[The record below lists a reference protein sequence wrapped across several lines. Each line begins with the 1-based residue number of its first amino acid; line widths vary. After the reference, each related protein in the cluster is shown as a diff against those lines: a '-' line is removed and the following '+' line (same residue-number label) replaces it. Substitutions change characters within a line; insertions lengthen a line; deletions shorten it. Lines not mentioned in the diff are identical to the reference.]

1 MTRYLAF
8 LRAINVGG
16 RTVKMADLRRH
27 FEQAGLTEV
36 ETFIA
41 SGNVLFSSAEQ
52 DAARLE
58 EHIERN
64 LEQALGYRVDTF
76 VRTPAELACVAAE
89 LPFGGDCPGFYVAFL
104 KAAPEPDFE
113 ARLLARQ
120 SEVDRFSLRGRELF
134 WHCSVSSH
142 LSSFSGAALEKLLG
156 GPATMRNRNT
166 VLRLVSGLS
175 G

>member
-41 SGNVLFSSAEQ
+41 SGNVLFSSPEQ
-52 DAARLE
+52 DSRCLE
-58 EHIERN
+58 QHIEQH

-76 VRTPAELACVAAE
+76 LRTPTELGAVAA
-89 LPFGGDCPGFYVAFL
+89 LQPFNSECAAFYVAFL
-104 KAAPEPDFE
+104 KAPPGPEFKV
-113 ARLLARQ
+113 RLRSLD
-120 SEVDRFSLRGRELF
+120 SEVDRLALSGREVY
-134 WHCSVSSH
+134 WQCSVSSH
-142 LSSFSGAALEKLLG
+142 LSSFSGAVLEKLLG
-156 GPATMRNRNT
+156 APVTMRNRNT
-166 VLRLVSGLS
+166 VLRLASRQG
-175 G
+175 